1 MWVEEYLHT
10 VCDFGGP
17 ECTMACNAKSTYD
30 TLDKKTICFTNIIK
44 EEYTDTEFFIKLD
57 DDAFVDRNYVLGLV
71 KKYKGYEKPVY
82 ISDFILNLDNINPSL
97 NHSYY
102 GNGKFYMFNRALLNC
117 IDTGIQYEGKRNEDA
132 VFGAMVHNGC
142 GPDVLKVPED
152 DSKIYHKTYRN
163 KNKSIDLAAL
173 SNH

>member
-1 MWVEEYLHT
+1 
-10 VCDFGGP
+10 
-17 ECTMACNAKSTYD
+17 MACNAKSTYD

-71 KKYKGYEKPVY
+71 KKYKGYEKPMY
-82 ISDFILNLDNINPSL
+82 ISDFILNLDNRNPSL